1 MIATLRFAVA
11 STKQLLRSR
20 EVLFSM
26 VVYPG
31 LLLVLLAL
39 FSRLQLETVQG
50 SASLTDTW
58 LTGWAVLV
66 VALGNGHAFLATIAT
81 YKSTGVLKQLS
92 VMPASPAQLIA
103 GEVIPRAVMGMIT
116 VVAFLA
122 LGQALGAHVRLGPE
136 LVAVI
141 PLMAIVTTV
150 GLTWAFVI
158 AGVTNSPQDANALD
172 SYMSFPL
179 YLFTGAMWPLAAFP
193 GWLQQA
199 ATFIPYTGLLAAVR
213 GVVLRGQPLTA
224 FGTELGIAG
233 VWVVVLFVAAG
244 RAYRFVR

>member
-1 MIATLRFAVA
+1 
-11 STKQLLRSR
+11 
-20 EVLFSM
+20 M

-39 FSRLQLETVQG
+39 FSRLQLETAQG

-58 LTGWAVLV
+58 LTGMAVLV

-92 VMPASPAQLIA
+92 VVPVSPVQLIA

-122 LGQALGAHVRLGPE
+122 LGRVLGAHVRVGPD

-141 PLMAIVTTV
+141 PLMAIVATI

-158 AGVTNSPQDANALD
+158 AGMTSSPQDANALD
-172 SYMSFPL
+172 SYINQLPAVPVHRRDVAPRRVSGLALTGRLVHPVHRPAGRDSGRGLRRPTADRVRDRTGDRGRLGGRPVRRRGARLPL
-179 YLFTGAMWPLAAFP
+179 RALRRMRC
-193 GWLQQA
+193 
-199 ATFIPYTGLLAAVR
+199 ATQFRFSAR
-213 GVVLRGQPLTA
+213 A
-224 FGTELGIAG
+224 FG
-233 VWVVVLFVAAG
+233 
-244 RAYRFVR
+244 